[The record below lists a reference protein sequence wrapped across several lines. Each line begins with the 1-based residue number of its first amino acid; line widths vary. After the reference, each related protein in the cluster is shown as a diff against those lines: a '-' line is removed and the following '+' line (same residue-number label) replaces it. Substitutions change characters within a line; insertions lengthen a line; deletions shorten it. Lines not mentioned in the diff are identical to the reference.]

1 MIISDNKLLS
11 KNDKNKIE
19 LLKMANDSV
28 CEFVNLNDLV
38 KLINKNIFDNPF
50 RDKRV
55 INILYSKIFK
65 NCNRLYLFN
74 EQIIENINNFDIIV
88 LSHKNKLYNYTTIK
102 IKIENYLKN
111 SHSSHH
117 IKWKLK

>member
-11 KNDKNKIE
+11 KNDKNKFE

-28 CEFVNLNDLV
+28 CEFVHLNDLV
-38 KLINKNIFDNPF
+38 KLINKNIFNNPSK
-50 RDKRV
+50 DKRV
-55 INILYSKIFK
+55 VNILYSKIFK
-65 NCNRLYLFN
+65 NCNRLYLFD

-111 SHSSHH
+111 SYSSHH
-117 IKWKLK
+117 VKWRN